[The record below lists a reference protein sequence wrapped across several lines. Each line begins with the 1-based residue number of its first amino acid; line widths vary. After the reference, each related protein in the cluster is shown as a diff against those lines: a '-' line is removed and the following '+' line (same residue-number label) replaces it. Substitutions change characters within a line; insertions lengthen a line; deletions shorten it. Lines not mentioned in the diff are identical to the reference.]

1 MNDPRPFEKAEPP
14 APAINELLEEE
25 ELDTL
30 DEPEVPDEVKAE
42 ILERVERRHDAALEK
57 ARPQ

>member
-1 MNDPRPFEKAEPP
+1 MNDSHPFEKAEPP
-14 APAINELLEEE
+14 APAISELLEEE

-30 DEPEVPDEVKAE
+30 DEPEMPDEVKAE
-42 ILERVERRHDAALEK
+42 ILERVERRHDAALDK